1 MPTISISWGFF
12 KLFWLL
18 YILFWRGIFCKVYKD
33 LFLLSSNMTTPLS
46 TMAPSFEHWL
56 VFSYDP
62 EEIIPSFLGFGH
74 GLKSENLVKCNSK
87 LSCKTDTFYVSH
99 KTMDFKNKH
108 IEMYITFSLVTPE
121 NGEEDGYYNFTRGV
135 VYIDKKSYDIKNYTS
150 YNSLQIDKWC
160 YDNIGVVKL
169 DSNIF
174 AEDSVEISES

>member
-1 MPTISISWGFF
+1 VVSLNCFGC
-12 KLFWLL
+12 
-18 YILFWRGIFCKVYKD
+18 YIYFGGVFCKVYKD
-33 LFLLSSNMTTPLS
+33 LSLLSSNMTN
-46 TMAPSFEHWL
+46 SFDHWL

-108 IEMYITFSLVTPE
+108 IEIYITFSLKPPEEGEEGEE
-121 NGEEDGYYNFTRGV
+121 NGYYYFTRGV
-135 VYIDKKSYDIKNYTS
+135 IYIDKKSYDIKNYTS

-160 YDNIGVVKL
+160 YDNIGIVKL

-174 AEDSVEISES
+174 AEDFTENNTVEISES